1 MTKIWVSSTKKAITN
16 VLVEINNCQERTSS
30 RAFFMKFHNND
41 THCSVIIPN
50 MDKKNLNP

>member
-1 MTKIWVSSTKKAITN
+1 MTKIWVSSTNKAITN